1 LVSAP
6 NDATGQDE
14 YCSHP
19 PSLVAHSNLRTDPV
33 RDFHSSSAP
42 PMREATISVELFA
55 WQNEAIVL
63 LAERAGDHWVI
74 ARGWR
79 TGDALRD
86 VRCWTFA
93 SPRTFAGQVRRL
105 IADATG
111 DHRHAAE
118 MSAAALTWAGDHV

>member
-1 LVSAP
+1 MIMGDQPRAGGSTGR
-6 NDATGQDE
+6 DAIYRWQCPCQT
-14 YCSHP
+14 P
-19 PSLVAHSNLRTDPV
+19 P
-33 RDFHSSSAP
+33 
-42 PMREATISVELFA
+42 
-55 WQNEAIVL
+55 VL